1 MRKKKNTTKLTDE
14 SEQLK
19 VRTELSIDN
28 IMQQKKEEVR
38 VYQPPIPFTQRL
50 KQSKLDDQFDKFL
63 DMFKKLEINIPFVEA
78 LAKMP
83 HYAKF
88 MKVIIREK
96 KNKKRKLYENGV
108 VSLFANCSVI
118 IQKKLPQKM
127 QDLESFTIPCIIR
140 NHEFRKALCDSGA
153 SLNPMPLSVVKIL
166 SLGELTPT
174 TLSLQMVDGLF
185 TQLKGIIEDVLIKV
199 GKFIFPVYFV
209 VINMEEDKKVPLL
222 LSKPFLA
229 TSAVLIDVKK

>member
-1 MRKKKNTTKLTDE
+1 
-14 SEQLK
+14 
-19 VRTELSIDN
+19 
-28 IMQQKKEEVR
+28 MQQKKEEVR
-38 VYQPPIPFTQRL
+38 VHQPPIPFPQRL

-118 IQKKLPQKM
+118 IQKKLPRKM
-127 QDLESFTIPCIIR
+127 QDLGSFTIPCIIG

-153 SLNPMPLSVVKIL
+153 SINPMPLSVVKIL

-174 TLSLQMVDGLF
+174 TLSLQMVDRLF

-199 GKFIFPVYFV
+199 WRFIFPVYFV

-222 LSKPFLA
+222 LSKPFLS
-229 TSAVLIDVKK
+229 TSVVLIDVKK